1 MARLPSEFIQGKE
14 KMNKT
19 KKQKVVILGAGLSGL
34 ACADEILR
42 KGKNKLEMVILE
54 KNPFIGGLATT
65 FKKDGFLFDLAPHR
79 WFTKND
85 ELNEWM
91 DELMSKEMIWV
102 EKNTPMYQFGKFYK
116 YPFEISDIVK
126 KIDPLKMIAMLGTY
140 GWTRIA
146 NKLFPRKI
154 VNMKD
159 AYINRFGYALYKWFN
174 EEFNEKLWGKG
185 GCETMSADFV
195 QQRTRDL
202 SVTTIIRNTLGFGG
216 KVVSLTPHFH
226 FPKLGIG
233 RIAQNLAARI
243 QKNGGKIKNEVV
255 INKIKKTKFGCNVI
269 TNQGDFGADLLVS
282 SIPIDEL
289 VKMIE
294 PKAPQKILQ
303 ATEKLNYIHQKIVVL
318 LANKPRLTHFTW
330 VYVHPPKIKFFRF
343 LETNNWSPAM
353 SPKGKTSLAF
363 EYPYQKGDD
372 LEKISDKGLIDLTIS
387 DFIKYFSPQTKKA
400 DIIKGYV
407 FKVNKAYPKYDLQY
421 REPLGEIKK
430 FLKENFPNLQLIG
443 RNGMFRYNNM
453 DHAVYT
459 GLLAARNILVGKMI
473 YNIENVN
480 EEAKYLEEKEL

>member
-1 MARLPSEFIQGKE
+1 MKNYDII
-14 KMNKT
+14 
-19 KKQKVVILGAGLSGL
+19 ILGGGLAGL

-42 KGKNKLEMVILE
+42 KGKDKFEVLVLE
-54 KNPFIGGLATT
+54 KQPFVGGLAATY
-65 FKKDGFLFDLAPHR
+65 KKDGFLFDLAPHR
-79 WFTKND
+79 WFTKNE
-85 ELNEWM
+85 ELNKWI
-91 DELMSKEMIWV
+91 DELMGKEMIWV
-102 EKNTPMYQFGKFYK
+102 KKYTPMYQFGKFYK
-116 YPFEISDIVK
+116 YPFEIKDIVK
-126 KIDPLKMIAMLGTY
+126 KIDPLKMMIMLATY
-140 GWTRIA
+140 GWTRLSSRVF
-146 NKLFPRKI
+146 KKKI
-154 VNMKD
+154 VTMKD
-159 AYINRFGYALYKWFN
+159 AYINRFGYTLYKWFN

-195 QQRTRDL
+195 TQRTRDL
-202 SVTTIIRNTLGFGG
+202 SVTTIIKNTLGLGG
-216 KVVSLTPHFH
+216 KVVSLTPRFR
-226 FPKLGIG
+226 FPRLGIG
-233 RIAQNLAARI
+233 RISENMTQRI
-243 QKNGGKIKNEVV
+243 KKNGGKVKNKIV
-255 INKIKKTKFGCNVI
+255 INKIRKTNSSYRVF
-269 TNQGDFGADLLVS
+269 TNQGDFKTDFLIS

-294 PKAPQKILQ
+294 PKVSQKILQ
-303 ATEKLNYIHQKIVVL
+303 DAQKLNYVHQKIVVL
-318 LANKPRLTHFTW
+318 LANKPRLTNFTW

-343 LETNNWSPAM
+343 LETSNWSPAM
-353 SPKGKTSLAF
+353 SQKGKTSLAF

-372 LEKISDKGLIDLTIS
+372 LEKLSDKELIDLTIS
-387 DFIKYFSPQTKKA
+387 DFIKYFSPQTKKT

-430 FLKENFPNLQLIG
+430 FLKENFLNLQLIG